1 MRRLILATASIL
13 IFVACT
19 KKSETSAPS
28 SGWTDAQISEVSE
41 WHFKDVSSKAQS
53 MATRG
58 DNAKKEFSRC
68 WTLKM
73 AKEYSYP
80 EYKKSWKELDDYVRT
95 NNVVITTLN
104 ESIALG
110 QKYPF
115 HQRMNDF
122 VVECSNELKI

>member
-1 MRRLILATASIL
+1 MRKIILFVMPIL
-13 IFVACT
+13 MLAACT

-28 SGWTDAQISEVSE
+28 GWTDAQINEVSE

-68 WTLKM
+68 WALKM
-73 AKEYSYP
+73 AKEYSYS
-80 EYKKSWKELDDYVRT
+80 EYKKAWKELDDYIRT
-95 NNVVITTLN
+95 NNVVLTTLN

-122 VVECSNELKI
+122 VVECGNELKI